1 MDGQTRRQFLKTI
14 GFAAAS
20 TATLSVL
27 PGCNKGMHRPAAKTP
42 AQKQPNVVLVMTDD
56 QGYGDLG
63 CHGNPIIQ
71 TPNLDKLYTRSVR
84 LTNFHVGPTCSPT
97 RAALMTG
104 RYCNRTGVW
113 HTVMGR
119 SLLRKDEVTM
129 GDVFS
134 ASGYRTGI
142 FGKWHLGDNYPF
154 RPQDRGFGEV
164 LIHGG
169 GGVGQGPDYWGNDYF
184 DDTYFHNGEPEK
196 FEGYCTDVWFDEA
209 MKFIEANKDRPF
221 FCYLPT
227 NAPHGPY
234 NVADEYIKPYL
245 DKGLPESQARFY
257 GMITNIDDNMARLMR
272 RLGELGL
279 EEDTIL
285 IFMTDNG
292 TSGGDYNAGMR
303 DKKGSEYDGGHRVPC
318 FIRWPGGGL
327 TGSSDVDRL
336 TAHIDILP
344 TLIELCGLKRP
355 QGVKFDGDSLVRLL
369 MGRDENWPA
378 RQTAGWPDRT
388 LITDS
393 QRIEHPE
400 KWRKSAVMT
409 DRWRLVNGEELYDM
423 RADPGQKNDIASG
436 NPTVVEELR
445 SAYDNWWADVS
456 ERFDEYCEIIIGSD
470 KQNPTRLMSHDWHG
484 AEVPWSQGTVRNG
497 MQANGFWAVEIERDG
512 TYQFELRRWPKELD
526 APINAAVPGGPVLR
540 PRVFLSKTRARATE
554 GGKAISA
561 TSTRLKIVPVSAF
574 AESTGVDMTKPVSG
588 DAHAVTFEV
597 ELKAGKGRLQTWFI
611 DDKGES
617 RGAYYVYVKRL

>member
-1 MDGQTRRQFLKTI
+1 MDGQTRRRFLKTI
-14 GFAAAS
+14 GFTAAS

-27 PGCNKGMHRPAAKTP
+27 TSCGGIGQVTP
-42 AQKQPNVVLVMTDD
+42 AKRKQPNVLLVMTDD

-63 CHGNPIIQ
+63 CHGNAVVQ
-71 TPNLDKLYTRSVR
+71 TPNIDRLYTQSVR

-169 GGVGQGPDYWGNDYF
+169 GGVGQTPDYWGNDYF
-184 DDTYFHNGEPEK
+184 DDTYLHNGQPEK
-196 FEGYCTDVWFDEA
+196 FEGYCTDVWFNEA
-209 MKFIEANKDRPF
+209 MKFIEANKERPF

-227 NAPHGPY
+227 NAPHSPY

-279 EEDTIL
+279 EKDTIL

-303 DKKGSEYDGGHRVPC
+303 GKKGSEYDGGHRVPC

-327 TGSSDVDRL
+327 LKKGTGEIDRL

-344 TLIELCGLKRP
+344 TLIELCGLRRP
-355 QGVKFDGDSLVRLL
+355 QGVKFDGDSLVGLL
-369 MGRDENWPA
+369 MGRDDNWP
-378 RQTAGWPDRT
+378 GRT

-393 QRIEHPE
+393 QRIEQPE
-400 KWRKSAVMT
+400 KWRKIAVMT
-409 DRWRLVNGEELYDM
+409 DRWRLINGKELYDM
-423 RADPGQKNDIASG
+423 KADPGQKNDIADG

-445 SAYDNWWADVS
+445 AAYENWWADVS
-456 ERFDEYCEIIIGSD
+456 ERFDEYCEIIIGST
-470 KQNPTRLMSHDWHG
+470 KETLSRLSCHDWHSVG
-484 AEVPWSQGTVRNG
+484 GIQQAQSSQDAVREG
-497 MQANGFWAVEIERDG
+497 MQVSGFWAVDIERDG
-512 TYQFELRRWPKELD
+512 TYQFELRRWPKELNL
-526 APINAAVPGGPVLR
+526 PINAAVPGG
-540 PRVFLSKTRARATE
+540 KAITATE
-554 GGKAISA
+554 A
-561 TSTRLKIVPVSAF
+561 RLKVAPVSAPRF
-574 AESTGVDMTKPVSG
+574 RGDKFTPAKAGAESRGVDVTKLVPK
-588 DAHAVTFEV
+588 DARGVTFEV

-611 DDKGES
+611 DDKGKS

>member
-1 MDGQTRRQFLKTI
+1 
-14 GFAAAS
+14 
-20 TATLSVL
+20 
-27 PGCNKGMHRPAAKTP
+27 
-42 AQKQPNVVLVMTDD
+42 
-56 QGYGDLG
+56 
-63 CHGNPIIQ
+63 
-71 TPNLDKLYTRSVR
+71 
-84 LTNFHVGPTCSPT
+84 
-97 RAALMTG
+97 
-104 RYCNRTGVW
+104 
-113 HTVMGR
+113 MGR

-196 FEGYCTDVWFDEA
+196 FEGYCTDVWFNGA
-209 MKFIEANKDRPF
+209 MKFIEANKNRPF
-221 FCYLPT
+221 FCYIPT

-234 NVADEYIKPYL
+234 NIADEYIKPYL
-245 DKGLPESQARFY
+245 DKGLPERQARFY
-257 GMITNIDDNMARLMR
+257 GMVTNIDDNMLRLMH

-279 EEDTIL
+279 TENTIL

-292 TSGGDYNAGMR
+292 TSGGGYSAGMR
-303 DKKGSEYDGGHRVPC
+303 GKKGSEYDGGHRVPC

-327 TGSSDVDRL
+327 TGPGDIDRL
-336 TAHIDILP
+336 TAHVDLLP
-344 TLIELCGLKRP
+344 TLIELCGLKSPR
-355 QGVKFDGDSLVRLL
+355 GVRFDGDSLVPLL
-369 MGRDENWPA
+369 TGGDES
-378 RQTAGWPDRT
+378 WPDRTLT

-409 DRWRLVNGEELYDM
+409 DRWRLVNGTELYDIK
-423 RADPGQKNDIASG
+423 ADPGQKNNIASG
-436 NPTVVEELR
+436 RPAVVEELR
-445 SAYDNWWADVS
+445 EAYEEWWAGVS

-470 KQNPTRLMSHDWHG
+470 KQNPTRLMSHDWHT
-484 AEVPWSQGTVRNG
+484 AKVPWNQGAVRSG

-512 TYQFELRRWPKELD
+512 TYRFELRRWPKELD
-526 APINAAVPGGPVLR
+526 AAINAAVD
-540 PRVFLSKTRARATE
+540 

-561 TSTRLKIVPVSAF
+561 TSARLKIADLDVTRVIPN
-574 AESTGVDMTKPVSG
+574 G
-588 DAHAVTFEV
+588 AHAVTFSV
-597 ELKAGKGRLQTWFI
+597 GLKAGKKRLQSWLI
-611 DDKGES
+611 DDEGES
-617 RGAYYVYVKRL
+617 RGAYYVYAKRL